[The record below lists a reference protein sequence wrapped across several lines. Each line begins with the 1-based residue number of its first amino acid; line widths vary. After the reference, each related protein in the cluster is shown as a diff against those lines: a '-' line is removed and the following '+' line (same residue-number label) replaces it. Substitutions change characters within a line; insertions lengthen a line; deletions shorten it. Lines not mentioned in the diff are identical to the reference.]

1 MTGSRFS
8 RDDDEPEAWSTE
20 RAADLYRIDEW
31 SDRFFAVA
39 DNGHMVVRSARDG
52 GSDIDIASL
61 VADLARQDLHP
72 PILLRFHD
80 VLRERVKRINE
91 AFLAAV
97 LDAGYEGSY
106 RCVYPIKVNQ
116 LREVVEEI
124 LDAGE
129 PYDMGLECGSKA
141 ELVAGLVQLNSGSRL
156 LLCNGVKD
164 DDMLRLMLDA
174 QQLGRNV
181 LPVMEKLHELER
193 FLEIAEDLQVPARF
207 GVRIRLDA
215 GGSGK
220 WAESGGSLSKFGLSV
235 PELVDVTRRLL
246 DEGKGDWLQLL
257 HFHIGSQIETVNA
270 VKDAVR
276 ELAQIYSHLHAMGI
290 AVRYLDVGGGLGVNY
305 GGGYGDDET
314 SGIQYSLQEYANA
327 IVFTAMEVCDMR
339 EVPHPIILSESGR
352 ALTAHHSV
360 LVVDVLGAFQRDDG
374 EVPVIGDEEAQPLQL
389 LAATYHWAS
398 ELDDEARKP
407 NRLREAY
414 HDAREAREQAGQL
427 FNLGYLTLDEK
438 ANAERLY
445 WAICRKLWEQTQT
458 LAQRSIPPELHRLE
472 SELSDQYLCN
482 FSVFQ
487 SMLDHWAIGQQF
499 PIVPLTRLDE
509 EPTRRAVLVDLTCDS
524 DGKVNRYVCSESPKY
539 LPVHT
544 LRGAEPYRLGIFM
557 VGAYQDIMGDTHNL
571 LGRVPEV
578 HVYAD
583 EEEASGYFIE
593 KVVRGMSIEEML
605 ALVQYFPND
614 LHRRM
619 QVIIREQQASAG
631 LKPRVGVE
639 LLNRYDALFRD
650 NTYMEKRRIV
660 APQDD

>member
-1 MTGSRFS
+1 MSSARNNWAPDPP
-8 RDDDEPEAWSTE
+8 REWSIDSATE
-20 RAADLYRIDEW
+20 LYRIDEW

-61 VADLARQDLHP
+61 VADLARQDLYP
-72 PILLRFHD
+72 PMLLRFHD
-80 VLRERVKRINE
+80 VLRERVKRIND
-91 AFLAAV
+91 AFGLAVA
-97 LDAGYEGSY
+97 DAGYEGSY

-193 FLEIAEDLQVPARF
+193 FLEIADELQVPAQF

-215 GGSGK
+215 GGAGK

-235 PELVDVTRRLL
+235 PELVDVTARLL
-246 DEGKGDWLQLL
+246 EEGRGHWLKLL
-257 HFHIGSQIETVNA
+257 HFHIGSQIESVNA

-276 ELAQIYSHLHAMGI
+276 ELSQIYAHLHSMGI
-290 AVRYLDVGGGLGVNY
+290 PVHYLDVGGGLGVNY
-305 GGGYGDDET
+305 GGGYGDDES

-327 IVFTAMEVCDMR
+327 IVFTVMEVCDGR
-339 EVPHPIILSESGR
+339 EVPHPVLVSESGR
-352 ALTAHHSV
+352 AVTAHHSV

-374 EVPVIGDEEAQPLQL
+374 AVPEVGDDEAQPLQL

-398 ELDDEARKP
+398 TMDDDAPKP

-414 HDAREAREQAGQL
+414 HDAREAREQASQL
-427 FNLGYLTLDEK
+427 FNLGYLSLEHK

-445 WAICRKLWEQTQT
+445 WAICRKLWEQVQT
-458 LAQRSIPPELHRLE
+458 LPYRSVAPELQHLE

-509 EPTRRAVLVDLTCDS
+509 EPTRRAVVVDLTCDS
-524 DGKVNRYVCSESPKY
+524 DGKVNRYVCAESPNY
-539 LPVHT
+539 LPVHA
-544 LRGAEPYRLGIFM
+544 LRGNEPYQLGIFM

-583 EEEASGYFIE
+583 EEEASGYFVE
-593 KVVRGMSIEEML
+593 KLVRGMSIEEML

-619 QVIIREQQASAG
+619 QAIIREQQASAG
-631 LKPRVGVE
+631 LKPRIGVE